1 MKINKLFKNK
11 LTLYTLTIFLFFL
24 TISLL
29 MPYGGDDWNNLL
41 AGNASFI
48 QIIDSAIANYQTFE
62 GRFFS
67 RIAVSLL
74 VPNQFIWAVLHSAII
89 ASIFYIIVKIIN
101 PKNKIIIPILVFILL
116 FLDSEMFAQIYVW
129 KTGSITYLFPMIYFF
144 VILFY
149 KKDIFNDNL
158 KKDKWWAYIL
168 FPILALVF
176 CMFVENVSVAIIMLF
191 ILIIVYSF
199 MKHKFIDKL
208 SILCLIFSIIGLFLM
223 LSAPGTS
230 LRLDTTGFADLN
242 VFEKIIYNISNFIN
256 YTYIH
261 NGILLMLFSIV
272 LCSFIFTK
280 VSNKFLKI
288 FLYLFVLVIPFFTLI
303 ASLLTFIMQH
313 DIRIIWRFLDP
324 SLWYIKIYWI
334 LYTVLLIYYFINH
347 LLKTKD
353 SRVAFFLILAIS
365 NTGAM
370 FISPIWGGRTS
381 FFTVLML
388 YIVILLIFEQF
399 KIKNEKILSYIL
411 NICICLF
418 MVGFIFYSCYCNYID
433 KLRKQY
439 IDYQLNNNYKVVEVI
454 LMPKRYTW
462 NASPWGTGWLPYTFK
477 KVMGIP
483 DNVEIKLIDKKDAR
497 S

>member
-1 MKINKLFKNK
+1 
-11 LTLYTLTIFLFFL
+11 
-24 TISLL
+24 
-29 MPYGGDDWNNLL
+29 
-41 AGNASFI
+41 
-48 QIIDSAIANYQTFE
+48 
-62 GRFFS
+62 
-67 RIAVSLL
+67 
-74 VPNQFIWAVLHSAII
+74 
-89 ASIFYIIVKIIN
+89 
-101 PKNKIIIPILVFILL
+101 
-116 FLDSEMFAQIYVW
+116 
-129 KTGSITYLFPMIYFF
+129 
-144 VILFY
+144 
-149 KKDIFNDNL
+149 
-158 KKDKWWAYIL
+158 
-168 FPILALVF
+168 
-176 CMFVENVSVAIIMLF
+176 
-191 ILIIVYSF
+191 
-199 MKHKFIDKL
+199 
-208 SILCLIFSIIGLFLM
+208 
-223 LSAPGTS
+223 
-230 LRLDTTGFADLN
+230 
-242 VFEKIIYNISNFIN
+242 
-256 YTYIH
+256 
-261 NGILLMLFSIV
+261 
-272 LCSFIFTK
+272 
-280 VSNKFLKI
+280 
-288 FLYLFVLVIPFFTLI
+288 
-303 ASLLTFIMQH
+303 MQH

-388 YIVILLIFEQF
+388 YIVILLIFDQF